1 MRLVWQYTETSW
13 RYFPVSLDQQI
24 MKDLQTIFAKNT
36 VVKKKEKKLKIYIIL
51 IVSELHSNVINL

>member
-36 VVKKKEKKLKIYIIL
+36 VMKKKETKLKIYIIL
-51 IVSELHSNVINL
+51 IVSALHSNVISL